1 MPDLPHRQ
9 GNQGREARLGPG
21 LEVSMIGH
29 AFMHKHIHVH
39 MQVSGS
45 HGPALQ
51 DPQSILLTSCLMMSL
66 SAPAD
71 RVAAAVLA
79 LVSHTLLTVPKP

>member
-1 MPDLPHRQ
+1 MPDLLHRQ
-9 GNQGREARLGPG
+9 ENLGRETYLGTG
-21 LEVSMIGH
+21 LRVSMTGR
-29 AFMHKHIHVH
+29 KYIHTH

-51 DPQSILLTSCLMMSL
+51 DSQSILLTLCAMMSL

-71 RVAAAVLA
+71 WVAAAVLA
-79 LVSHTLLTVPKP
+79 LVSHTLPTVPKP